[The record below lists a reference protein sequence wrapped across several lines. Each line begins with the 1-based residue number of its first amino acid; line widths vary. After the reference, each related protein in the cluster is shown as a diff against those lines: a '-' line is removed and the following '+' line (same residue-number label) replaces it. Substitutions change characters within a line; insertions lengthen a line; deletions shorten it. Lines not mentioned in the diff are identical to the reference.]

1 MVNHAGRRRA
11 LNLRCQLELNL
22 NLVWVVT
29 VIMVIATVQ
38 DQPFVAV
45 IVASIIQVLS
55 NSDYILTRSL
65 PIAVG
70 VSQTHRGK
78 LFMPNIETINV
89 YMPTLTILH

>member
-1 MVNHAGRRRA
+1 
-11 LNLRCQLELNL
+11 
-22 NLVWVVT
+22 
-29 VIMVIATVQ
+29 MVIATVQ

-45 IVASIIQVLS
+45 IVASIIQVLN

-70 VSQTHRGK
+70 VLQTHRGK